1 MIQIEQL
8 CKSYDSKKI
17 FQSVSYN
24 FENNQIYALVGVN
37 GIGKSTLMN
46 AIVQY
51 KMMDTGVIKIDGLSN
66 DNFDSKYAYFFIP
79 DRKDMFL
86 NLTAYE
92 YFSFIA
98 KIYKQDLNSISNKI
112 DILANKLKMGSE
124 LSNYIADYSLGM
136 KQKTYLMGA
145 FISGARNLILDEP
158 FNGLDPES
166 ILTVKNLLIEYKSKN
181 NLIIYSIHNLD
192 LAANFGDTIVFIDQ
206 NREVFSYPNTNNI
219 TQLEEIFFSRC
230 VVQ

>member
-1 MIQIEQL
+1 MIQIDQL

-24 FENNQIYALVGVN
+24 FEDNQIYALVGVN

-51 KMMDTGVIKIDGLSN
+51 KMMDSGTIKIDGLSN
-66 DNFDSKYAYFFIP
+66 DNFNSKYDYFFIP

-86 NLTAYE
+86 NLTGYE
-92 YFSFIA
+92 YISFIA
-98 KIYKQDLNSISNKI
+98 KIYRQGLHSTSENME
-112 DILANKLKMGSE
+112 ILAHKLKMDSE

-136 KQKTYLMGA
+136 KQKIYLMGA
-145 FISGARNLILDEP
+145 FISGARNFILDEP

-166 ILTVKNLLIEYKSKN
+166 ILTVKNLLIDYKEKN

-192 LAANFGDTIVFIDQ
+192 LAANFGDTIVFIDR
-206 NREVFSYPNTNNI
+206 NREIFSYPNTNNI
-219 TQLEEIFFSRC
+219 THLEDIFFSRC
-230 VVQ
+230 VI